1 MEINS
6 RVYVPR
12 VTGPG
17 VKVQDNG
24 KEKRFYDSWEN
35 SALQK
40 EDTAPPSPAC
50 VKGSEEFFSHVIKI
64 NSCSTMAHVHVHW
77 N

>member
-6 RVYVPR
+6 RVCVPR
-12 VTGPG
+12 GTGPG
-17 VKVQDNG
+17 VTLQDNG
-24 KEKRFYDSWEN
+24 KERSFYDGWGN

-50 VKGSEEFFSHVIKI
+50 VKVQKNFSL
-64 NSCSTMAHVHVHW
+64 ML
-77 N
+77 